1 MKPIA
6 SLFPDELDIPTFAGS
21 GQRLSADSSQILG
34 DTDPAGG
41 TVKAP
46 RGTRLSRSTASRKI
60 PSAEF
65 LQQKTQ
71 EAMVRL
77 AARQTAGPLQ
87 ALFPEWD
94 DDRRGLP
101 NSLVRGGLFT
111 AASTNSPRPWLQ
123 EELVA
128 SLSNYSVA
136 YTGQELRQDDLSVW
150 LAIVNMGKSMP
161 LGDPIHFTAYR
172 LITDLKWR
180 IHSETYASIK
190 AIIERLKVTSV
201 KISSTDQKSQYAGSL
216 IRDFLFDDR
225 DPNGKTCW
233 TVRLEPSI
241 AKLFLE
247 DTTTLFEWQIR
258 CALGRRASLAAWLF
272 SFYCT
277 HASSIPY
284 HVEKLHELCKSE
296 DKHIRSF
303 KVNLRAALERLVTEG
318 FLSTYSIHNDF
329 VQVVRARAPSSLN
342 LAAA

>member
-6 SLFPDELDIPTFAGS
+6 SLFPDDLDIPTFAGS
-21 GQRLSADSSQILG
+21 GQRLSADSSQVLG
-34 DTDPAGG
+34 DTDPGG
-41 TVKAP
+41 GEVKTP

-71 EAMVRL
+71 EAMLRL

-101 NSLVRGGLFT
+101 NALVRGGLFT
-111 AASTNSPRPWLQ
+111 AASTNSSRPWLQ
-123 EELVA
+123 DELVA
-128 SLSNYSVA
+128 SLSNYSIT
-136 YTGQELRQDDLSVW
+136 YTGMQLLQEDLSVW
-150 LAIVNMGKSMP
+150 LAIVNMGKSIPM
-161 LGDPIHFTAYR
+161 GEPIHFTTYR

-180 IHSETYASIK
+180 VHSETYASIK

-201 KISSTDQKSQYAGSL
+201 KINSTDQKTQYGGSL
-216 IRDFLFDDR
+216 IRDFVFDDR

-233 TVRLEPSI
+233 TVRLEPAT

-258 CALGRRASLAAWLF
+258 CSLGRRASLAMWLF

-277 HASSIPY
+277 HADPIPY
-284 HVEKLHELCKSE
+284 HVEKLHELCKSG

-303 KVNLRAALERLVTEG
+303 KANLRAALERLVAEG
-318 FLSTYSIHNDF
+318 FLTSYSINNDF
-329 VQVVRARAPSSLN
+329 VHVVRARAPKPLT